1 MPDFF
6 YIGNLD
12 AGEVLSPMSKED
24 IISLVESNPNMCKGE
39 TSFVQMDYLVR
50 SIRDDNSMVVYV
62 EEAGEMKGVVVFSKV
77 HDEIQ
82 LPVICAS
89 KGYGSLLLSKVKEI
103 AGRLGVISIRL
114 VSKKATTDFYLKNGF
129 TVVGNTGG
137 FLFFMEYSVAKGGSS
152 RKRIK
157 KIRTRKSIRRRK
169 TKKILGTRRRK

>member
-6 YIGNLD
+6 YIGTNDVEGL
-12 AGEVLSPMSKED
+12 SKED
-24 IISLVESNPNMCKGE
+24 LISLVELNPNLCKGE

-89 KGYGSLLLSKVKEI
+89 KGYGSLLLNKVKEI
-103 AGRLGVISIRL
+103 AGRLGVTSIRL
-114 VSKKATTDFYLKNGF
+114 VSKKATMDFYLKNGF
-129 TVVGNTGG
+129 TVAGNTGG
-137 FLFFMEYSVAKGGSS
+137 FLFFMEYKVAKGGGKRKS
-152 RKRIK
+152 RTKS
-157 KIRTRKSIRRRK
+157 RKSIR
-169 TKKILGTRRRK
+169 KKRTVTRRRRK

>member
-6 YIGNLD
+6 YIGTND
-12 AGEVLSPMSKED
+12 VEGMSKED
-24 IISLVESNPNMCKGE
+24 LISLVELNPNLCKGE

-62 EEAGEMKGVVVFSKV
+62 EEAGEMKGIVVFSKV

-89 KGYGSLLLSKVKEI
+89 KGYGSLLLNKVKEI
-103 AGRLGVISIRL
+103 ATRLRVTSIRL
-114 VSKKATTDFYLKNGF
+114 VSKKATMEFYLKNGF
-129 TVVGNTGG
+129 NVAGNTGG
-137 FLFFMEYSVAKGGSS
+137 FLFFMEYKVAKGGSS

-157 KIRTRKSIRRRK
+157 KSRTKRR
-169 TKKILGTRRRK
+169 TKRASTRRRK

>member
-6 YIGNLD
+6 YIGTND
-12 AGEVLSPMSKED
+12 VEGMSKED
-24 IISLVESNPNMCKGE
+24 LISLVELNPNLCKGE

-89 KGYGSLLLSKVKEI
+89 KGYGSLLLNKVKEI
-103 AGRLGVISIRL
+103 AGRLGVTSIRL
-114 VSKKATTDFYLKNGF
+114 VSKKATMDFYLKNGF
-129 TVVGNTGG
+129 TVAGNTGG
-137 FLFFMEYSVAKGGSS
+137 FLFFMEYKVAKGGGKRKS
-152 RKRIK
+152 RTKS
-157 KIRTRKSIRRRK
+157 RKSIR
-169 TKKILGTRRRK
+169 KKRTVTRRRRK

>member
-6 YIGNLD
+6 YIGTND
-12 AGEVLSPMSKED
+12 VEGMSKED
-24 IISLVESNPNMCKGE
+24 LISLVELNPNLCKGE

-89 KGYGSLLLSKVKEI
+89 KGYGSLLLNKVKEI
-103 AGRLGVISIRL
+103 AGRLGVTSIRL
-114 VSKKATTDFYLKNGF
+114 VSKKATMDFYLKNGF
-129 TVVGNTGG
+129 TVAGNTGG
-137 FLFFMEYSVAKGGSS
+137 FLFFMEYKVAKGGG
-152 RKRIK
+152 K
-157 KIRTRKSIRRRK
+157 RKSRTKSRNSIRKKRTVTRRRRK
-169 TKKILGTRRRK
+169 

>member
-6 YIGNLD
+6 YIGTND
-12 AGEVLSPMSKED
+12 GVGPRED

-62 EEAGEMKGVVVFSKV
+62 EEAGEMKGIVVFSKV

-157 KIRTRKSIRRRK
+157 KIRTRKEQN
-169 TKKILGTRRRK
+169 KKKVK